1 MENIPPLKGPLLCR
15 ATGWKALAHLTPPL
29 LSTRPYSTGS
39 HYPSYSFEPYLPYST
54 TLESGPRRAKRSGR
68 QQEVGPAFLPSDRT
82 ARPCHQ
88 GAAPFVYFTIIIYGC
103 PRWGTSF
110 THRNLCC
117 GPPLPERFQRWV
129 KTNLNTF
136 LEYNT

>member
-1 MENIPPLKGPLLCR
+1 MKGPFAAGPL
-15 ATGWKALAHLTPPL
+15 TGRHWPTLHPQL
-29 LSTRPYSTGS
+29 LSIWPYSTGS

-117 GPPLPERFQRWV
+117 GPPLPEIFQRWV